1 MKKYILLTL
10 SLLAG
15 IILSSGC
22 ATTSFRSPVKR
33 LDIETQPP
41 LVFYKTTSEY

>member
-1 MKKYILLTL
+1 MKKYILSALA
-10 SLLAG
+10 LLVG
-15 IILSSGC
+15 TILASGC